1 MTASDH
7 SDVII
12 NNAWV
17 ITTFFLVLTFIAF
30 VVVRL
35 VRNGWHRIKSGIGDR
50 MSQLTALKD
59 AGLITDEEF
68 ATKRAKLLEEF

>member
-1 MTASDH
+1 MTTSDH

-12 NNAWV
+12 NHVWLLP
-17 ITTFFLVLTFIAF
+17 IYFLVLAFIVY

-35 VRNGWHRIKSGIGDR
+35 VRNGWHRVKSDISGR
-50 MSQLTALKD
+50 MRQLSALKD

-68 ATKRAKLLEEF
+68 ATKRAKLLEEL

>member
-1 MTASDH
+1 MIGSDH

-17 ITTFFLVLTFIAF
+17 LPIYFVVLAFIAYVAVRF
-30 VVVRL
+30 VRK
-35 VRNGWHRIKSGIGDR
+35 GWHRIKSDISGR

-68 ATKRAKLLEEF
+68 ATKRAKLLEEL

>member
-12 NNAWV
+12 NNAWALP
-17 ITTFFLVLTFIAF
+17 IYFLVLAFIVY
-30 VVVRL
+30 VVVGL
-35 VRNGWHRIKSGIGDR
+35 VRNGWHRIKSDTTGR
-50 MSQLTALKD
+50 MRQLTALND

-68 ATKRAKLLEEF
+68 ATPRAKLLEEL